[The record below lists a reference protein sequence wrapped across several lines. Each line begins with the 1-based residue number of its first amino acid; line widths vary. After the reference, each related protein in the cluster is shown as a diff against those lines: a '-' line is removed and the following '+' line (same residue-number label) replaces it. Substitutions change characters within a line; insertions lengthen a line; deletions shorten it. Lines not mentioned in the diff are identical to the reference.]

1 MVEDNPGDARL
12 VREML
17 ADERP
22 GACVVDH
29 VERLS
34 DAVGQLD
41 SDAVDVVLL
50 DLSLPDA
57 QGLETLAQ
65 VHVANPKVPIVVLS
79 GHSDEDL
86 AVQAVQNGAQDYLV
100 KGQGTGDLLH
110 RAIRYAIERKRLE
123 EQLAHLAQYDH
134 LTGLANRA
142 LFQER
147 LANAITQANRL
158 DIRFALFLLDLDRFK
173 AVNDTRGHPIGDVL
187 LKQVA
192 ARLAEGVRETD
203 TVARLGGDEFAI
215 IVTNLAEAADV
226 AVLAQ
231 KILKALSV
239 PYVLDG
245 HKVFTTA
252 SIGITVYPSDA
263 DSPDTLLKFADN
275 ALYHAKD
282 SGRGAYRF
290 YYSEMNARA
299 QLRNALESELRHAL
313 ERDEFVLCYQPKVG
327 AFDHEVVGA
336 EALIR
341 WNHPER
347 GVISPDEFIPIAEA
361 TGLIVEIGEWVLKAA
376 CAQSIAWRGRGLPL
390 IPMAVNVSPIQFRR
404 AEFVDTVTRVIES
417 TGFDPAALELEITEN
432 MIMEDVT
439 GVMRLLHDLHRL
451 GISLSI
457 DDFGTGYSSL
467 AYLKRF
473 PVDKLKIDRSF
484 IHDIGHDADDAAITR
499 AIITLG
505 ESLNLHVIAEG
516 VESEDQLAFLRRE
529 GCREIQGYFISKP
542 LTADAFAVWF
552 MSQTGGALASAS

>member
-1 MVEDNPGDARL
+1 MIEDNLGDARL

-17 ADERP
+17 ADARP
-22 GACVVDH
+22 GACVVNH

-34 DAVGQLD
+34 DAVGRLD
-41 SDAVDVVLL
+41 GNTVDVVLL

-57 QGLETLAQ
+57 QGLETLVQ
-65 VHVANPKVPIVVLS
+65 VRAANPKAPIFVLS
-79 GHSDEDL
+79 GHGDEDL
-86 AVQAVQNGAQDYLV
+86 AVRAVQSGAQDYLV

-123 EQLAHLAQYDH
+123 ERLAHLAQYDH

-142 LFQER
+142 LFQDR
-147 LANAITQANRL
+147 LENAIAQARRL
-158 DIRFALFLLDLDRFK
+158 SVKFALLLLDLDRFK
-173 AVNDTRGHPIGDVL
+173 DVNDTMGHPTGDML

-215 IVTNLAEAADV
+215 IATNLAETTDMAIV
-226 AVLAQ
+226 AQ
-231 KILKALSV
+231 KILDALSV

-245 HKVFTTA
+245 HKVFTNA

-263 DSPDTLLKFADN
+263 DSPDTLLKYADI

-282 SGRGAYRF
+282 SGRGTCRF
-290 YYSEMNARA
+290 YDSAMNARA
-299 QLRNALESELRHAL
+299 QVRKALENELRPAL
-313 ERDEFVLCYQPKVG
+313 ERGEFVLHYQPKVG
-327 AFDHEVVGA
+327 TFDHGFVGA

-341 WNHPER
+341 WNHPGR
-347 GVISPDEFIPIAEA
+347 GVVYPAEFISVAES
-361 TGLIVEIGEWVLKAA
+361 TGLILAIGEWVLEAA
-376 CAQSIAWRGRGLPL
+376 CAQCVAWLECGLPP
-390 IPMAVNVSPIQFRR
+390 IPIAVNVSPIQFRR

-417 TGFDPAALELEITEN
+417 TGIDPVALELEITEN
-432 MIMEDVT
+432 MIMENVPE
-439 GVMRLLHDLHRL
+439 VMGLLHDLHRL

-473 PVDKLKIDRSF
+473 PVDKLKIDQSF
-484 IHDIGHDADDAAITR
+484 IRDIAHDPDDAAITR

-505 ESLNLHVIAEG
+505 ESLNLAVIAEG

-529 GCREIQGYFISKP
+529 GCGEIQGYVISKP
-542 LTADAFAVWF
+542 LTADDFAAWF
-552 MSQTGGALASAS
+552 MGQTGRALPSES